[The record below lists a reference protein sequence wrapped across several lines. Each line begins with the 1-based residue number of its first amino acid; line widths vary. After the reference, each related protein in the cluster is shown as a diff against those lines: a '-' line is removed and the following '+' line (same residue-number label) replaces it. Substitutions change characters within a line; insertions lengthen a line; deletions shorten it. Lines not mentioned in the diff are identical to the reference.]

1 MMDLLTIQL
10 QLSCP
15 LLHTHA
21 TVDLQWRVIAPGLV
35 KLMGLG
41 LARTQLADNVS
52 TSESMCKIEYVYNG
66 TTLIQTQ
73 EHAGD
78 TPVIIMEN
86 FINLFTWSCPMVAS
100 NPAAVKC
107 GLDSTVLPESA
118 IPRNLGICILFVYSK
133 SQISGNC

>member
-1 MMDLLTIQL
+1 MQL

-15 LLHTHA
+15 LLHTYA
-21 TVDLQWRVIAPGLV
+21 TSDLQWRVIALGLV

-41 LARTQLADNVS
+41 LAQSQHADNVS

-78 TPVIIMEN
+78 TPVIIMEK
-86 FINLFTWSCPMVAS
+86 FIW
-100 NPAAVKC
+100 
-107 GLDSTVLPESA
+107 E
-118 IPRNLGICILFVYSK
+118 I
-133 SQISGNC
+133 